1 MRKVLLASTALVA
14 LGSVSAM
21 AADISISGTSEFVLD
36 MGDSATT
43 DDSAFATEH
52 DIAINF
58 SNTSDSGITTSMT
71 YGIDNTTNA
80 AGIRADDLTV
90 TISGDFGALSYTG
103 GNDDHALTGMDNEA
117 SGTAEENVG
126 TVAGYTGGLSG
137 IGDQHITYT
146 FPTIVDGLTVRA
158 SAGNNAGGEA
168 ASYAASYNAGVAS
181 IVYGEVRGHTQT
193 DTHVGVTIP
202 VGAATIMLAQNSND
216 EAGSDNSATLIGATY
231 KVSDALTV
239 GLENATGEDGTAAND
254 YTMTSFGATYTIAPG
269 LSASITSAEMD
280 ADVDSNFTSI
290 GLHVSF

>member
-36 MGDSATT
+36 MGDSATA

-58 SNTSDSGITTSMT
+58 SQTSDSGITTSMT

-103 GNDDHALTGMDNEA
+103 GNDDHALTAMDNEA

-126 TVAGYTGGLSG
+126 TVAGYTGGLAG

-146 FPTIVDGLTVRA
+146 FPTIVAGLTVKA

-168 ASYAASYNAGVAS
+168 ASYAASYNAGVAT

-202 VGAATIMLAQNSND
+202 VGAATVMLAQNSND
-216 EAGSDNSATLIGATY
+216 EAGEDNTATLIGATY

-239 GLENATGEDGTAAND
+239 GLENDTGEDGTAAND
-254 YTMTSFGATYTIAPG
+254 YSMISFGATYTIAPG

>member
-36 MGDSATT
+36 MGDSATA

-58 SNTSDSGITTSMT
+58 SQTSDSGITTSMT

-103 GNDDHALTGMDNEA
+103 GNDDHALTAMDNEA

-126 TVAGYTGGLSG
+126 TVAGYTGGLAG

-146 FPTIVDGLTVRA
+146 FPTIVAGLTVKA

-168 ASYAASYNAGVAS
+168 ASYAASYNAGVAT

-202 VGAATIMLAQNSND
+202 VGAATVMLAQNSND
-216 EAGSDNSATLIGATY
+216 EAGEDNTATLIGATY

-239 GLENATGEDGTAAND
+239 GLESDKGEDGTAAND
-254 YTMTSFGATYTIAPG
+254 YTMTAFGATYTIAPG
-269 LSASITSAEMD
+269 LSASITSAETD
-280 ADVDSNFTSI
+280 ADEDYNFTSI
-290 GLHVSF
+290 GLHVAF

>member
-1 MRKVLLASTALVA
+1 MRKVLLASTALFA

-58 SNTSDSGITTSMT
+58 SQTSDSGITTSMT

-80 AGIRADDLTV
+80 AGIRADDMTV

-103 GNDDHALTGMDNEA
+103 GKDDHALTSMDNEA

-126 TVAGYTGGLSG
+126 TVAGYTGALSG

-146 FPTIVDGLTVRA
+146 FPTIVDGLTVKA
-158 SAGNNAGGEA
+158 SAGNNGDGEA
-168 ASYAASYNAGVAS
+168 ASYAASYNAGVATV
-181 IVYGEVRGHTQT
+181 VYGEVRGHTQT

-202 VGAATIMLAQNSND
+202 VGAATLMMAQNSND
-216 EAGSDNSATLIGATY
+216 EAGEDNSATLIGATY

-239 GLENATGEDGTAAND
+239 GLENDTGEDGTAAND
-254 YTMTSFGATYTIAPG
+254 YSMISFGATYTIAPG
-269 LSASITSAEMD
+269 LSASITSAETD
-280 ADVDSNFTSI
+280 ADEDYNFTSI
-290 GLHVSF
+290 GLHVAF

>member
-36 MGDSATT
+36 MGDSATE

-103 GNDDHALTGMDNEA
+103 GNDDHALTSMDNEA
-117 SGTAEENVG
+117 SGTAEEN
-126 TVAGYTGGLSG
+126 TATPAGYTGALSG

-231 KVSDALTV
+231 KVSDTLTV
-239 GLENATGEDGTAAND
+239 GLENDTGEDGNTDND